1 MKPTEAI
8 PKAIPKA
15 IPSKSQSLDSGY
27 GVFLLPGLVM
37 FLLVIILPFLVTIGV
52 SFTKWNGVTTP
63 KFIGLD
69 NYATA
74 LGDAAFWTSFENNI
88 LLMLAMVVI
97 PTILG
102 LLLAGLLFSFIAPHF
117 GNRAASFFRAG
128 FYLPQVMPV
137 AVAGVVWGWIL
148 APDGAFNSFLQAIG
162 LGGIAHDWLGE
173 PGTALLSIMG
183 MMIWFQVG
191 FPLVIFFTALQR
203 TDPTLAEAASLD
215 GASSWQAFIHITL
228 PQIRPEIFVVVL
240 VTTIATL
247 KVFGQ
252 VFVLTR
258 GGPGTSTLV
267 PSYYVYENFFQKAN
281 VGYGSAIATIMATII
296 IILAAV
302 FISVQSRRDLTE
314 DF

>member
-1 MKPTEAI
+1 
-8 PKAIPKA
+8 
-15 IPSKSQSLDSGY
+15 
-27 GVFLLPGLVM
+27 M
-37 FLLVIILPFLVTIGV
+37 FLLVIILPFVVTIGI
-52 SFTKWNGVTTP
+52 SFTKWNGVTMP

-74 LGDAAFWTSFENNI
+74 LGDASFWTSFENNI
-88 LLMLAMVVI
+88 ILILAMVVI
-97 PTILG
+97 PTIVG
-102 LLLAGLLFSFIAPHF
+102 LLLAGLLFSFVAPHF
-117 GNRAASFFRAG
+117 GDRAASFFRAG

-148 APDGAFNSFLQAIG
+148 APDGALNSMLQTVG
-162 LGGIAHDWLGE
+162 LGGLAHDWLGDS
-173 PGTALLSIMG
+173 GTALFSIMA
-183 MMIWFQVG
+183 MMIWFQIG

-203 TDPTLAEAASLD
+203 TDPILAEAASLD
-215 GASSWQAFIHITL
+215 GASSWQSFIHVTL

-258 GGPGTSTLV
+258 GGPGDATLV
-267 PSYYVYENFFQKAN
+267 PSYYVYSNFFQEAK
-281 VGYGSAIATIMATII
+281 VGYGSAIATIMAAII
-296 IILAAV
+296 IALAAV
-302 FISVQSRRDLTE
+302 FISLQSRRDLAE

>member
-1 MKPTEAI
+1 MSATRAGTRRTN
-8 PKAIPKA
+8 
-15 IPSKSQSLDSGY
+15 SVDGGY
-27 GVFLLPGLVM
+27 GMFLLPGLVL
-37 FLLVIILPFLVTIGV
+37 FLLVIILPFLVTIGA

-63 KFIGLD
+63 RFIGLD
-69 NYATA
+69 NYANA
-74 LGDAAFWTSFENNI
+74 VNDSAFWASFTNN
-88 LLMLAMVVI
+88 LKLMLAMVVV

-102 LLLAGLLFSFIAPHF
+102 LLLAGLLFTLVAPRF
-117 GNRAASFFRAG
+117 GNRWASFFRAG

-137 AVAGVVWGWIL
+137 AIAGVVWGWIL
-148 APDGAFNSFLQAIG
+148 APAGALNSVLQAVG
-162 LGGIAHDWLGE
+162 LGGLVHDWLGD

-203 TDPTLAEAASLD
+203 TDPILAEAASLD
-215 GASSWQAFIHITL
+215 GASPWQSFIHVTL

-240 VTTIATL
+240 MTTIATL

-252 VFVLTR
+252 VYVLTR
-258 GGPGTSTLV
+258 GGPGTETLV
-267 PSYYVYENFFQKAN
+267 PSYYVYQNFFQLAK
-281 VGYGSAIATIMATII
+281 VGYGSAIATIMAAII

-302 FISVQSRRDLTE
+302 FISVQSRRDLAE

>member
-1 MKPTEAI
+1 VRSRATTG
-8 PKAIPKA
+8 
-15 IPSKSQSLDSGY
+15 KSGSLNGGY
-27 GVFLLPGLVM
+27 GVFLLPGFVM
-37 FLLVIILPFLVTIGV
+37 FLLVIILPFVVTIGI

-74 LGDAAFWTSFENNI
+74 LGDASFWTSFQNNI
-88 LLMLAMVVI
+88 ALILAMVVI

-102 LLLAGLLFSFIAPHF
+102 LLLAGLLFSFVAPHF
-117 GNRAASFFRAG
+117 GSRMASFFRAG

-137 AVAGVVWGWIL
+137 AVAGIVWGWIL
-148 APDGAFNSFLQAIG
+148 APDGALNSLLQTVG
-162 LGGIAHDWLGE
+162 LGGLAHDWLGDG
-173 PGTALLSIMG
+173 GTALFSIMA
-183 MMIWFQVG
+183 MMIWFQIG

-203 TDPTLAEAASLD
+203 TDPTLVEAASLD
-215 GASSWQAFIHITL
+215 GASSWQSFIHITL

-258 GGPGTSTLV
+258 GGPGDATLV
-267 PSYYVYENFFQKAN
+267 PSYYVYSNFFQEAK
-281 VGYGSAIATIMATII
+281 VGYGSAIATIMAAII
-296 IILAAV
+296 IALAAV
-302 FISVQSRRDLTE
+302 FISVQSRRDLAE

>member
-1 MKPTEAI
+1 VTSRAAK
-8 PKAIPKA
+8 
-15 IPSKSQSLDSGY
+15 SKGSSLDGGY
-27 GVFLLPGLVM
+27 GIFLLPGLVM
-37 FLLVIILPFLVTIGV
+37 FLLVIILPFVVTIGI

-74 LGDAAFWTSFENNI
+74 LGDSAFWTSFQNNI
-88 LLMLAMVVI
+88 ALILAMVVI

-102 LLLAGLLFSFIAPHF
+102 LLLAGLLFSFIAPRF
-117 GNRAASFFRAG
+117 GPRMASFFRAG

-148 APDGAFNSFLQAIG
+148 APDGALNSLLQAVG
-162 LGGIAHDWLGE
+162 LGGIAHDWLGDG
-173 PGTALLSIMG
+173 GTALFSIMG

-203 TDPTLAEAASLD
+203 TDPILAEAASLD
-215 GASSWQAFIHITL
+215 GASPWQSFIHITL

-240 VTTIATL
+240 VTTVATL

-258 GGPGTSTLV
+258 GGPGDATLV
-267 PSYYVYENFFQKAN
+267 PSYYVYDNFFQEAK
-281 VGYGSAIATIMATII
+281 VGYGSAIATIMACII
-296 IILAAV
+296 IALAAT
-302 FISVQSRRDLTE
+302 FISVQSRRDLAE

>member
-1 MKPTEAI
+1 VESA
-8 PKAIPKA
+8 KAVQRKR
-15 IPSKSQSLDSGY
+15 SSLDSGY
-27 GVFLLPGLVM
+27 WVFLLPGLVM
-37 FLLVIILPFLVTIGV
+37 FLLVIILPFLVTIGI

-63 KFIGLD
+63 KFIGID
-69 NYATA
+69 NYVTA
-74 LGDAAFWTSFENNI
+74 MGDTAFWTSFQNNLSLI
-88 LLMLAMVVI
+88 LAMVVI

-102 LLLAGLLFSFIAPHF
+102 LLLAGLLFSYIAPRF
-117 GNRAASFFRAG
+117 GVRAASFFRAG

-137 AVAGVVWGWIL
+137 AIAGVVWGWIL
-148 APDGAFNSFLQAIG
+148 APDGALNALLQATG
-162 LGGIAHDWLGE
+162 LGVLSHDWLGDG
-173 PGTALLSIMG
+173 GTALFSIMG

-215 GASSWQAFIHITL
+215 GASAWQSFIHITL
-228 PQIRPEIFVVVL
+228 PQIRPEVFVVVL

-252 VFVLTR
+252 VYVLTR
-258 GGPGTSTLV
+258 GGPGVSTLV
-267 PSYYVYENFFQKAN
+267 PSYYVYVNFFTDAK
-281 VGYGSAIATIMATII
+281 VGYGSAIATIMAAII

-302 FISVQSRRDLTE
+302 FISVQSRRDLAE

>member
-1 MKPTEAI
+1 MKTNNDSFFAEPVDPKQEAR
-8 PKAIPKA
+8 
-15 IPSKSQSLDSGY
+15 
-27 GVFLLPGLVM
+27 LLALEVVCR
-37 FLLVIILPFLVTIGV
+37 LLV
-52 SFTKWNGVTTP
+52 W
-63 KFIGLD
+63 
-69 NYATA
+69 
-74 LGDAAFWTSFENNI
+74 
-88 LLMLAMVVI
+88 M
-97 PTILG
+97 
-102 LLLAGLLFSFIAPHF
+102 
-117 GNRAASFFRAG
+117 
-128 FYLPQVMPV
+128 
-137 AVAGVVWGWIL
+137 
-148 APDGAFNSFLQAIG
+148 
-162 LGGIAHDWLGE
+162 
-173 PGTALLSIMG
+173 
-183 MMIWFQVG
+183 
-191 FPLVIFFTALQR
+191 
-203 TDPTLAEAASLD
+203 AEAASLD
-215 GASSWQAFIHITL
+215 GASSWQTFIHITL

>member
-1 MKPTEAI
+1 MTSRAAK
-8 PKAIPKA
+8 
-15 IPSKSQSLDSGY
+15 SKGSSLDGGY
-27 GVFLLPGLVM
+27 GIFLLPGLVM
-37 FLLVIILPFLVTIGV
+37 FLLVIILPFVVTIGI

-74 LGDAAFWTSFENNI
+74 LGDSAFWTSFQNNI
-88 LLMLAMVVI
+88 ALILAMVVI

-102 LLLAGLLFSFIAPHF
+102 LLLAGLLFSFIAPRF
-117 GNRAASFFRAG
+117 GPRMASFFRAG

-148 APDGAFNSFLQAIG
+148 APDGALNSLLQAVG
-162 LGGIAHDWLGE
+162 LGGIAHDWLGDG
-173 PGTALLSIMG
+173 GTALFSIMG

-203 TDPTLAEAASLD
+203 TDPILAEAASLD
-215 GASSWQAFIHITL
+215 GASPWQSFIHITL

-240 VTTIATL
+240 VTTVATL

-258 GGPGTSTLV
+258 GGPGDATLV
-267 PSYYVYENFFQKAN
+267 PSYYVYDNFFQEAK
-281 VGYGSAIATIMATII
+281 VGYGSAIATIMACII
-296 IILAAV
+296 IALAAT
-302 FISVQSRRDLTE
+302 FISVQSRRDLAE